1 MPASQY
7 EYQNFVAANVATP
20 NATEGIVC
28 TSRAVSSGYAGSS
41 FGVNF
46 NGVFTAGASTTS
58 VRFQIRRGS
67 LTGTSIYDSGLLT
80 IAAAQLFVVA
90 FAVVDNLSGEVA
102 SQLWVLTA
110 AQTAGAAPG
119 GLTNGFS
126 SITVPV

>member
-7 EYQNFVAANVATP
+7 EYDNFVAANAATA
-20 NATEGIVC
+20 NTAETVIA

-41 FGVNF
+41 FGVLF
-46 NGVFTAGASTTS
+46 NGIFTAGASTTA

-80 IAAAQLFVVA
+80 IAAAQLFNVT
-90 FAVVDNLSGEVA
+90 FATVDNISGEVA
-102 SQLWVLTA
+102 GQLWVLTA

-119 GLTNGFS
+119 GLTNAYS

>member
-7 EYQNFVAANVATP
+7 EYDNFVAANVATP
-20 NATEGIVC
+20 NATEGVIC

-41 FGVNF
+41 FGVLF
-46 NGVFTAGASTTS
+46 SGIFTAGASTTS

-80 IAAAQLFVVA
+80 IAAAQLFA
-90 FAVVDNLSGEVA
+90 ICLPTVDNLAGEVA
-102 SQLWVLTA
+102 SQVWVLTA
-110 AQTAGAAPG
+110 TQTAGTAPG
-119 GLTNGFS
+119 GLTNGYS